1 LLLLALHGILA
12 VLGKEY
18 SVQLVLSLREKKKQ
32 MLFYLFKIIKAL
44 GMKSKLSNSWIDL
57 KKKEKILKKLL
68 ACVNK

>member
-1 LLLLALHGILA
+1 
-12 VLGKEY
+12 
-18 SVQLVLSLREKKKQ
+18 VLSLREKKKQ

>member
-1 LLLLALHGILA
+1 
-12 VLGKEY
+12 
-18 SVQLVLSLREKKKQ
+18 

-44 GMKSKLSNSWIDL
+44 GMKSKLYNSWIDL